1 MTTKLSEEA
10 RQRKNDYNAEYVKM
24 TKRAAQKKWDEANQK
39 RKKQKIFILWL
50 PQDQD
55 IADHLQKIKN
65 FSDYIKGLIRRD
77 MGNEHEQR

>member
-1 MTTKLSEEA
+1 MTTKLQEEA
-10 RQRKNDYNAEYVKM
+10 KQRKNDYNAEYVKI
-24 TKRAAQKKWDEANQK
+24 TKRAAQKKWDDANK
-39 RKKQKIFILWL
+39 GRKNQKIFVLWL

-77 MGNEHEQR
+77 MENEHE

>member
-1 MTTKLSEEA
+1 MTTKLQEEA
-10 RQRKNDYNAEYVKM
+10 KQRKNDYNAEYVKI
-24 TKRAAQKKWDEANQK
+24 TKRAAQKKWDEANK
-39 RKKQKIFILWL
+39 GRKKQKIFVLWL

>member
-1 MTTKLSEEA
+1 MTTKLQEEA
-10 RQRKNDYNAEYVKM
+10 KQRKNDYNAEYVKT
-24 TKRAAQKKWDEANQK
+24 TKRAAQKKWDEANK
-39 RKKQKIFILWL
+39 GRKKQKIFVLWL

-77 MGNEHEQR
+77 MENEHE